1 MSKLLRLKSLTL
13 VNFKGMSNQTI
24 TFGNGVTAISGRN
37 GTGKT
42 TIADGFAWLLWG
54 KDSEGNSDSKF
65 GIKTNDADGN
75 YIPDLEHEV
84 AGTFDAIDTTTGET
98 TTVELRRVY
107 VEEWQ
112 TQKGS
117 TERTLKGHHT
127 DYFYNGVPLKTK
139 TEYDAKVAALIPE
152 DLFKVIT
159 DPYYFLTLHWKA
171 QREYLL
177 KMAGTISDTDIA
189 ANRTEFSELLRR
201 VTGKSMEEYKKEIAA
216 RRGKIEAQLDKIP
229 TRKDEV
235 TRNTP
240 VAPDYAALE
249 AEKKQIQADLAD
261 IDAAAT
267 SAAEANRVAYEK
279 AARIQRDINTKK
291 TAQNQ
296 ALYNAKEAAR
306 KAAYEANRVADD
318 AARDL
323 AQVEK
328 EEASEANTYA
338 REKAALT
345 ASISTEKRRKEDAER
360 QVAALRVRWE
370 AVNNEQYQ
378 EKTYQAAGQLVC
390 PIFGHACADPSAVSR
405 HQCDAAAAAEAFKK
419 NEDAARAAFI
429 ENQTARLDSMDA
441 EGRELNRQIERHAA
455 EITRLNGELT
465 TLEETHAKAVQDYAA
480 KKEGLK
486 KTISDNPRVSTE
498 PNIDPQTLPDWL
510 ALQKQIDQLT
520 ADLTAATAPAQQT
533 TAADHA
539 TRRAQLNARL
549 SGIDQ
554 KLGLRST
561 IEANERRIVELDK
574 EAATLAQE
582 KAALQIEE
590 YLIDDFVKDRMAEV
604 ERRVNGLFDGVEFR
618 MYKNLV
624 NGEKE
629 PDCVAYIGGVRYQ
642 DKNHAGQIN
651 AGLAVINAL
660 CAFHGVN
667 APIFV
672 DNAESVNTFIPVNS
686 QLVTLSVSTE
696 DSLQVNHYYSQT

>member
-1 MSKLLRLKSLTL
+1 MSKKLKIKSLTL
-13 VNFKGMSNQTI
+13 VNFKGMRNVTVD
-24 TFGNGVTAISGRN
+24 FGDGVTAISGRN

-54 KDSEGNSDSKF
+54 KDSEGNSDTKF
-65 GIKTNDADGN
+65 GIKTNDENGN

-84 AGTFDAIDTTTGET
+84 SGSFDAIDTETGEVT
-98 TTVELRRVY
+98 AVELRRVY

-112 TQKGS
+112 TPKGS
-117 TERTLKGHHT
+117 TERILKGHHT

-177 KMAGTISDTDIA
+177 RMAGTISDSDIA
-189 ANRTEFSELLRR
+189 ANRAEFAELLRR

-216 RRGKIEAQLDKIP
+216 RRAKIEAQLEKIP

-249 AEKKQIQADLAD
+249 AEKVQIQADLAD

-267 SAAEANRVAYEK
+267 SAAEANRVAYER
-279 AARIQRDINTKK
+279 AARIQGDINAKRTE
-291 TAQNQ
+291 QNQ
-296 ALYNAKEAAR
+296 IIYNAKESAR
-306 KAAYEANRVADD
+306 KAAYETNRVADD

-323 AQVEK
+323 AQVEQ
-328 EEASEANTYA
+328 SEANETNYYN
-338 REKAALT
+338 REKAVIT
-345 ASISTEKRRKEDAER
+345 ASIATEKRRKEEAER
-360 QVAALRVRWE
+360 EVAALRTRWD
-370 AVNNEQYQ
+370 AVNNEQFQ
-378 EKTYQAAGQLVC
+378 EKTYQAAGPLLC
-390 PIFGHACADPSAVSR
+390 PIFGHQCADPSAVNR

-419 NEDAARAAFI
+419 RQDDERAAFYA
-429 ENQTARLDSMDA
+429 NQTARLDAMDI
-441 EGRELNRQIERHAA
+441 EGQELNKRIAQHNA
-455 EITRLNGELT
+455 EIARLT
-465 TLEETHAKAVQDYAA
+465 QDAATLETKHTDAVQDYAT
-480 KKEGLK
+480 KKEALK
-486 KTISDNPRVSTE
+486 KVIADNPRVSTD
-498 PNIDPQTLPDWL
+498 PQIDTQTLPGWV
-510 ALQKQIDQLT
+510 ALQQEIDRLT
-520 ADLTAATAPAQQT
+520 ADLTAATAPEQQT
-533 TAADHA
+533 ATADHA
-539 TRRAQLNARL
+539 TKKAQLNARL

-582 KAALQIEE
+582 KAGLQIEE
-590 YLIDDFVKDRMAEV
+590 DLIDDFVKDRMAEV

-660 CAFHGVN
+660 CAFHGVT

-686 QLVTLSVSTE
+686 QLITLSVSTE
-696 DSLQVNHYYSQT
+696 DSLQVNHY

>member
-1 MSKLLRLKSLTL
+1 MSKKLKIKSLTL
-13 VNFKGMSNQTI
+13 VNFKGMRNVTVD
-24 TFGNGVTAISGRN
+24 FGDGVTAISGRN

-54 KDSEGNSDSKF
+54 KDSEGNSDTKF
-65 GIKTNDADGN
+65 GIKTNDENGN

-84 AGTFDAIDTTTGET
+84 SGSFDAIDTETGEVT
-98 TTVELRRVY
+98 AVELRRVY

-112 TQKGS
+112 TPKES
-117 TERTLKGHHT
+117 TERILKGHHT

-177 KMAGTISDTDIA
+177 RMAGTISDSDIA
-189 ANRTEFSELLRR
+189 ANRAEFAELLRR

-216 RRGKIEAQLDKIP
+216 RRAKIEAQLEKIP

-249 AEKKQIQADLAD
+249 AEKVQIQADLAD

-267 SAAEANRVAYEK
+267 SAAEANRVAYER
-279 AARIQRDINTKK
+279 AARIQGDINAKRTE
-291 TAQNQ
+291 QNQ
-296 ALYNAKEAAR
+296 IIYNAKESAR
-306 KAAYEANRVADD
+306 KAAYETNRVADD

-323 AQVEK
+323 AQVEQ
-328 EEASEANTYA
+328 SEANETNYYN
-338 REKAALT
+338 REKAVIT
-345 ASISTEKRRKEDAER
+345 ASIATEKRRKEEAER
-360 QVAALRVRWE
+360 EVAALRTRWD
-370 AVNNEQYQ
+370 AVNNEQFQ
-378 EKTYQAAGQLVC
+378 EKTYQAAGPLLC
-390 PIFGHACADPSAVSR
+390 PIFGHQCADPSAVNR

-419 NEDAARAAFI
+419 RQDDERAAFYA
-429 ENQTARLDSMDA
+429 NQTARLDAMDIEGQELNKRIAQHDA
-441 EGRELNRQIERHAA
+441 EIARLTQDAA
-455 EITRLNGELT
+455 
-465 TLEETHAKAVQDYAA
+465 TLDAKHAKSVQDYAT
-480 KKEGLK
+480 KKEALK
-486 KTISDNPRVSTE
+486 KVIADNPRVST
-498 PNIDPQTLPDWL
+498 DPQIDTQALPGWA
-510 ALQKQIDQLT
+510 ALQQEIDRLT
-520 ADLTAATAPAQQT
+520 ADLTAATAPAYGME
-533 TAADHA
+533 TAYPSAKK
-539 TRRAQLNARL
+539 AQLNARL
-549 SGIDQ
+549 SEIDQ

-582 KAALQIEE
+582 KAGLQIEE
-590 YLIDDFVKDRMAEV
+590 DLIDDFVKDRMAEV

-660 CAFHGVN
+660 CAFHGVT

-686 QLVTLSVSTE
+686 QLITLSVSTE
-696 DSLQVNHYYSQT
+696 DSLQVNHY

>member
-1 MSKLLRLKSLTL
+1 MSKQLRIKNITL
-13 VNFKGMSNQTI
+13 VNFKGLRNVTVA
-24 TFGNGVTAISGRN
+24 FGDGVTAISGRN

-65 GIKTNDADGN
+65 GIKTNDENGN

-84 AGTFDAIDTTTGET
+84 AGTFDAIDTETGET
-98 TTVELRRVY
+98 TAVELRRVY

-112 TQKGS
+112 TPKGS

-177 KMAGTISDTDIA
+177 RMAGTISDSDIA
-189 ANRTEFSELLRR
+189 ANRAEFADLLRR
-201 VTGKSMEEYKKEIAA
+201 VTGKSMEEYKKEITV
-216 RRGKIEAQLDKIP
+216 RRSKIEAQLEKIP

-249 AEKKQIQADLAD
+249 AEKAQIQADLAD

-279 AARIQRDINTKK
+279 AARIQGDINTKK

-296 ALYNAKEAAR
+296 ALYNAKEDAR

-345 ASISTEKRRKEDAER
+345 TSISTEKRRKEETEK
-360 QVAALRVRWE
+360 QVNELRKRWE
-370 AVNNEQYQ
+370 KVNNEQYQ

-390 PIFGHACADPSAVSR
+390 PIFGHVCADPTAVSR

-429 ENQTARLDSMDA
+429 ENQTARLDDMDA
-441 EGRELNRQIERHAA
+441 EGQELNKQIERHDT

-465 TLEETHAKAVQDYAA
+465 ALEGTHTKAVQDYAE
-480 KKEGLK
+480 KKEALK
-486 KTISDNPRVSTE
+486 KTIADNPRVSTE
-498 PNIDPQTLPDWL
+498 PNIDPQSLPVWVE
-510 ALQKQIDQLT
+510 LQGKIAQLT
-520 ADLTAATAPAQQT
+520 AELSTATAPAQQT

-539 TRRAQLNARL
+539 TKKAQLNARL
-549 SGIDQ
+549 SAIDQ
-554 KLGLRST
+554 KLGLRAT
-561 IEANERRIVELDK
+561 IEAAASRIAELDK
-574 EAATLAQE
+574 EAAKLAQE
-582 KAALQIEE
+582 KAGLQIEE
-590 YLIDDFVKDRMAEV
+590 DLIDDFVKDRMAEV

-660 CAFHGVN
+660 CAFHGVT

-696 DSLQVNHYYSQT
+696 EGLQINHF

>member
-1 MSKLLRLKSLTL
+1 MSKKLKIKSLTL
-13 VNFKGMSNQTI
+13 VNFKGMRNVTVD
-24 TFGNGVTAISGRN
+24 FGDGVTAISGRN

-54 KDSEGNSDSKF
+54 KDSEGNSDTKF
-65 GIKTNDADGN
+65 GIKTNDENGN

-84 AGTFDAIDTTTGET
+84 SGSFDAIDTETGEVT
-98 TTVELRRVY
+98 AVELRRVY

-112 TQKGS
+112 TPKGS
-117 TERTLKGHHT
+117 TERILKGHHT

-177 KMAGTISDTDIA
+177 RMAGTISDSDIA
-189 ANRTEFSELLRR
+189 ANRAEFAELLRR

-216 RRGKIEAQLDKIP
+216 RRAKIEAQLEKVP

-249 AEKKQIQADLAD
+249 AEKVQIQADLAD

-267 SAAEANRVAYEK
+267 SAAEANRVAYER
-279 AARIQRDINTKK
+279 AARIQGDINAKRTE
-291 TAQNQ
+291 QNQ
-296 ALYNAKEAAR
+296 IIYNAKESAR
-306 KAAYEANRVADD
+306 KAAYETNRAADD

-323 AQVEK
+323 AQVEQ
-328 EEASEANTYA
+328 SEANETNYYN
-338 REKAALT
+338 REKAVIT
-345 ASISTEKRRKEDAER
+345 ASIATEKRRKEEAER
-360 QVAALRVRWE
+360 EVAALRTRWD
-370 AVNNEQYQ
+370 AVNNEQFQ
-378 EKTYQAAGQLVC
+378 EKTYQAAGPLLC
-390 PIFGHACADPSAVSR
+390 PIFGHQCADASAVNR
-405 HQCDAAAAAEAFKK
+405 HQCDAVAAAEAFKK
-419 NEDAARAAFI
+419 RQDDERTAFYA
-429 ENQTARLDSMDA
+429 NQTARLDAMDVEGQELNKRITQHDA
-441 EGRELNRQIERHAA
+441 EIA
-455 EITRLNGELT
+455 RLTQDAT
-465 TLEETHAKAVQDYAA
+465 TLDTKHAQAVQDYAD
-480 KKEGLK
+480 KKEALK
-486 KTISDNPRVSTE
+486 KVIADNPRVSTD
-498 PNIDPQTLPDWL
+498 PQIDPKTLPGWV
-510 ALQKQIDQLT
+510 ALQQEIDQLT
-520 ADLTAATAPAQQT
+520 ADLTAATAPEQQT
-533 TAADHA
+533 ATADHA
-539 TRRAQLNARL
+539 TKKAQLNGRL

-582 KAALQIEE
+582 KAGLQIEE
-590 YLIDDFVKDRMAEV
+590 DLIDDFVKDRMAEV

-660 CAFHGVN
+660 CAFHGVT

-686 QLVTLSVSTE
+686 QLITLSVSTE
-696 DSLQVNHYYSQT
+696 DSLQVNHY

>member
-1 MSKLLRLKSLTL
+1 MSKKLKIKSLTL
-13 VNFKGMSNQTI
+13 VNFKGMRNVTVD
-24 TFGNGVTAISGRN
+24 FGDGVTAISGRN

-54 KDSEGNSDSKF
+54 KDSEGNSDTKF
-65 GIKTNDADGN
+65 GIKTNDENGN

-84 AGTFDAIDTTTGET
+84 SGSFDAIDTETGEVT
-98 TTVELRRVY
+98 AVELRRVY

-112 TQKGS
+112 TPKGS
-117 TERTLKGHHT
+117 TERILKGHHT
-127 DYFYNGVPLKTK
+127 DYFYNGVPLNTK

-177 KMAGTISDTDIA
+177 RMAGTISDSDIA
-189 ANRTEFSELLRR
+189 ANRAEFAELLRR

-216 RRGKIEAQLDKIP
+216 RRAKIEAQLEKIP

-249 AEKKQIQADLAD
+249 AEKVQIQADLAD

-267 SAAEANRVAYEK
+267 SAAEANRVAYER
-279 AARIQRDINTKK
+279 AARIQGDINAKRTE
-291 TAQNQ
+291 QNQ
-296 ALYNAKEAAR
+296 IIYNAKESAR
-306 KAAYEANRVADD
+306 KAAYETNRAADD

-323 AQVEK
+323 AQVEQ
-328 EEASEANTYA
+328 SEANETNYYN
-338 REKAALT
+338 REKAVIT
-345 ASISTEKRRKEDAER
+345 ATIATEKRRKEEAER
-360 QVAALRVRWE
+360 EVAALRTRWD
-370 AVNNEQYQ
+370 AVNNEQFQ
-378 EKTYQAAGQLVC
+378 EKTYQAAGPLLC
-390 PIFGHACADPSAVSR
+390 PIFGHQCADPSAVNH

-419 NEDAARAAFI
+419 RQDDERAAFYA
-429 ENQTARLDSMDA
+429 NQTARLDAMDVEGQELNKRIAQHDA
-441 EGRELNRQIERHAA
+441 EIARLTQDAATLDTKHAQ
-455 EITRLNGELT
+455 
-465 TLEETHAKAVQDYAA
+465 AVQDYAA
-480 KKEGLK
+480 KKEALK
-486 KTISDNPRVSTE
+486 KVIADNPRVST
-498 PNIDPQTLPDWL
+498 DPQIDAKTLPGWV
-510 ALQKQIDQLT
+510 ALQQEIDRLT
-520 ADLTAATAPAQQT
+520 ADLTAATAPAQQKAT
-533 TAADHA
+533 ADHA
-539 TRRAQLNARL
+539 TKKAQLNARL

-561 IEANERRIVELDK
+561 IEANERRIEELDK

-582 KAALQIEE
+582 KAGLQIEE
-590 YLIDDFVKDRMAEV
+590 DLIDDFVKDRMAEV

-660 CAFHGVN
+660 CAFHGVT

-686 QLVTLSVSTE
+686 QLITLSVSTE
-696 DSLQVNHYYSQT
+696 DSLQVNHY

>member
-1 MSKLLRLKSLTL
+1 MSKQLRIKSLTL
-13 VNFKGMSNQTI
+13 VNFKGMRNVTVD
-24 TFGNGVTAISGRN
+24 FGDGVTAISGRN

-54 KDSEGNSDSKF
+54 KDSEGNSDTKF
-65 GIKTNDADGN
+65 GIKTNDENGN

-84 AGTFDAIDTTTGET
+84 SGSFDAIDTETGET
-98 TTVELRRVY
+98 AAVELRRVY

-112 TQKGS
+112 TPKGS
-117 TERTLKGHHT
+117 TERILKGHHT

-177 KMAGTISDTDIA
+177 RMAGTISDTDIA
-189 ANRTEFSELLRR
+189 ANRAEFAELLRR

-216 RRGKIEAQLDKIP
+216 RRAKIEAQLEKIP

-249 AEKKQIQADLAD
+249 AEKAQIQADLAD

-267 SAAEANRVAYEK
+267 SAAEANRVAYER
-279 AARIQRDINTKK
+279 AARIQGDINAKRTE
-291 TAQNQ
+291 QNQ
-296 ALYNAKEAAR
+296 IIYNAKESAR
-306 KAAYEANRVADD
+306 KAAYETNRVADD

-323 AQVEK
+323 AQVEQ
-328 EEASEANTYA
+328 SEANETNYYN
-338 REKAALT
+338 REKAVIT
-345 ASISTEKRRKEDAER
+345 ASIATEKRRKEEAER
-360 QVAALRVRWE
+360 EVAALRTRWD
-370 AVNNEQYQ
+370 AVNNEQFQ
-378 EKTYQAAGQLVC
+378 EKTYQAAGPLLC
-390 PIFGHACADPSAVSR
+390 PIFGHQCADPSAVNR

-419 NEDAARAAFI
+419 RQDDERAAFYA
-429 ENQTARLDSMDA
+429 NQTARLDAMDIEGQELNKRIAQHDA
-441 EGRELNRQIERHAA
+441 EIARLTQDAA
-455 EITRLNGELT
+455 
-465 TLEETHAKAVQDYAA
+465 TLDAKHAKSVQDYAT
-480 KKEGLK
+480 KKEALK
-486 KTISDNPRVSTE
+486 KVIADNPRVSTD
-498 PNIDPQTLPDWL
+498 PQIDTQTLPGWV
-510 ALQKQIDQLT
+510 ALQQEIDRLT
-520 ADLTAATAPAQQT
+520 ADLTAATAPAYGME
-533 TAADHA
+533 TAYPSAKK
-539 TRRAQLNARL
+539 TQLNARL
-549 SGIDQ
+549 SEIDQ

-582 KAALQIEE
+582 KAGLQIEE
-590 YLIDDFVKDRMAEV
+590 DLIDDFVKDRMAEV

-660 CAFHGVN
+660 CAFHGVT

-686 QLVTLSVSTE
+686 QLITLSVSTE
-696 DSLQVNHYYSQT
+696 DSLQVNHY

>member
-1 MSKLLRLKSLTL
+1 MSKKLKIKSLTL
-13 VNFKGMSNQTI
+13 VNFKGMRNVTVD
-24 TFGNGVTAISGRN
+24 FGDGVTAISGRN

-54 KDSEGNSDSKF
+54 KDSEGNSDTKF
-65 GIKTNDADGN
+65 GIKTNDENGN

-84 AGTFDAIDTTTGET
+84 SGSFDAIDTETGEVT
-98 TTVELRRVY
+98 AVELRRVY

-112 TQKGS
+112 TPKGS
-117 TERTLKGHHT
+117 TERILKGHHT

-177 KMAGTISDTDIA
+177 RMAGTISDSDIA
-189 ANRTEFSELLRR
+189 ANRAEFAELLRR

-216 RRGKIEAQLDKIP
+216 RRAKIEAQLEKIP

-249 AEKKQIQADLAD
+249 AEKAQIQADLAD

-267 SAAEANRVAYEK
+267 SAAEANRVAYER
-279 AARIQRDINTKK
+279 AARIQGEINAKR

-306 KAAYEANRVADD
+306 KDAYEANRAADD

-323 AQVEK
+323 AQVEQ
-328 EEASEANTYA
+328 SEANETNYYN
-338 REKAALT
+338 REKAVIT
-345 ASISTEKRRKEDAER
+345 ASIATEKRRKEEAER
-360 QVAALRVRWE
+360 EVAALRTRWD
-370 AVNNEQYQ
+370 AVNNEQFQ
-378 EKTYQAAGQLVC
+378 EKTYQAAGPLLC
-390 PIFGHACADPSAVSR
+390 PIFGHQCADPSAVNR

-419 NEDAARAAFI
+419 RQDDERAAFYA
-429 ENQTARLDSMDA
+429 NQTARLDAMDA
-441 EGRELNRQIERHAA
+441 EGQELNKRIAQHDA
-455 EITRLNGELT
+455 EIVRLTQEAT
-465 TLEETHAKAVQDYAA
+465 TLDTKHAQAVQDYAT
-480 KKEGLK
+480 KKEALK
-486 KTISDNPRVSTE
+486 KVIADNPRVSTD
-498 PNIDPQTLPDWL
+498 PQIDPQTLPGWV
-510 ALQKQIDQLT
+510 ALQQEIDRLT

-533 TAADHA
+533 ATADHA
-539 TRRAQLNARL
+539 TRKAQLNARL

-561 IEANERRIVELDK
+561 IEANERRIAELDK

-582 KAALQIEE
+582 KAGLQIEE
-590 YLIDDFVKDRMAEV
+590 DLIDDFVKDRMAEV

-660 CAFHGVN
+660 CAFHGVT

-686 QLVTLSVSTE
+686 QLITLSVSTE
-696 DSLQVNHYYSQT
+696 DSLQVNHY

>member
-1 MSKLLRLKSLTL
+1 MSKKLKIKSLTL
-13 VNFKGMSNQTI
+13 VNFKGMRNVTVD
-24 TFGNGVTAISGRN
+24 FGDGVTAISGRN

-54 KDSEGNSDSKF
+54 KDSEGNSDTKF
-65 GIKTNDADGN
+65 GIKTNDENGN

-84 AGTFDAIDTTTGET
+84 SGSFDAIDTETGEVT
-98 TTVELRRVY
+98 AVELRRVY

-112 TQKGS
+112 TPKGS
-117 TERTLKGHHT
+117 TERILKGHHT

-177 KMAGTISDTDIA
+177 RMAGTISDSDIA
-189 ANRTEFSELLRR
+189 ANRAEFAELLRR

-216 RRGKIEAQLDKIP
+216 RRTKIEAQLEKIP

-249 AEKKQIQADLAD
+249 AEKAQIQADLAD

-267 SAAEANRVAYEK
+267 SAAEANRVAYER
-279 AARIQRDINTKK
+279 AARIQGDINAKRTE
-291 TAQNQ
+291 QNQ
-296 ALYNAKEAAR
+296 IIYNAKESAR
-306 KAAYEANRVADD
+306 KAAYETNRAADD

-323 AQVEK
+323 AQVEQ
-328 EEASEANTYA
+328 SEANETNYYN
-338 REKAALT
+338 REKAVIT
-345 ASISTEKRRKEDAER
+345 ASIATEKRRKEEAER
-360 QVAALRVRWE
+360 EVAALRTRWD
-370 AVNNEQYQ
+370 AVNNEQFQ
-378 EKTYQAAGQLVC
+378 EKTYQVAGPLLC
-390 PIFGHACADPSAVSR
+390 PIFGHQCADPSAVNR

-419 NEDAARAAFI
+419 RQDDERAAFYA
-429 ENQTARLDSMDA
+429 NQTARLDAMDIEGQELNKRIAQHDA
-441 EGRELNRQIERHAA
+441 EIARLTQDAA
-455 EITRLNGELT
+455 
-465 TLEETHAKAVQDYAA
+465 TLETKHTDAVQNYAT
-480 KKEGLK
+480 KKEALK
-486 KTISDNPRVSTE
+486 KVIADNPRVSTD
-498 PNIDPQTLPDWL
+498 PQIDTQTLPGWV
-510 ALQKQIDQLT
+510 ALQQEIDRLT
-520 ADLTAATAPAQQT
+520 ADLTAATAPAYGME
-533 TAADHA
+533 TAYPSAKK
-539 TRRAQLNARL
+539 TQLNGRL
-549 SGIDQ
+549 SEIDQ

-582 KAALQIEE
+582 KAGLQIEE
-590 YLIDDFVKDRMAEV
+590 DLIDDFVKDRMAEV

-660 CAFHGVN
+660 CAFHGVT

-686 QLVTLSVSTE
+686 QLITLSVSTE
-696 DSLQVNHYYSQT
+696 DSLQVNHY

>member
-1 MSKLLRLKSLTL
+1 MSKQLRIKSLTL
-13 VNFKGMSNQTI
+13 VNFKGMRNVTVD
-24 TFGNGVTAISGRN
+24 FGDGVTAISGRN

-54 KDSEGNSDSKF
+54 KDSEGNSDTKF
-65 GIKTNDADGN
+65 GIKTNDENGN

-84 AGTFDAIDTTTGET
+84 SGSFDAIDTETGET
-98 TTVELRRVY
+98 AAVELRRVY

-112 TQKGS
+112 TPKGS
-117 TERTLKGHHT
+117 TERILKGHHT

-177 KMAGTISDTDIA
+177 RMAGTISDSDIA
-189 ANRTEFSELLRR
+189 ANRAEFAELLRR

-216 RRGKIEAQLDKIP
+216 RRAKIEAQLEKIP

-249 AEKKQIQADLAD
+249 AEKVQIQADLAD

-267 SAAEANRVAYEK
+267 SAAEANRVAYER
-279 AARIQRDINTKK
+279 AARIQGDINAKRTE
-291 TAQNQ
+291 QNQ
-296 ALYNAKEAAR
+296 IIYNAKESAR
-306 KAAYEANRVADD
+306 KAAYETNRVADD

-323 AQVEK
+323 AQVEQ
-328 EEASEANTYA
+328 SEANETNYYN
-338 REKAALT
+338 REKAVIT
-345 ASISTEKRRKEDAER
+345 ASIATEKRRKEEAER
-360 QVAALRVRWE
+360 EVAALRTRWD
-370 AVNNEQYQ
+370 AVNNEQFQ
-378 EKTYQAAGQLVC
+378 EKTYQAAGPLLC
-390 PIFGHACADPSAVSR
+390 PIFGHQCADPSAVNR

-419 NEDAARAAFI
+419 RQDDERAAFYA
-429 ENQTARLDSMDA
+429 NQTARLDAMDIEGQELNKRIAQHDA
-441 EGRELNRQIERHAA
+441 EIARLTQDAA
-455 EITRLNGELT
+455 
-465 TLEETHAKAVQDYAA
+465 TLDAKHAKSVQDYAT
-480 KKEGLK
+480 KKEALK
-486 KTISDNPRVSTE
+486 KVIADNPRVSTD
-498 PNIDPQTLPDWL
+498 PQIDTQTLPGWV
-510 ALQKQIDQLT
+510 ALQQEIDRLT
-520 ADLTAATAPAQQT
+520 ADLTAATAPAYGME
-533 TAADHA
+533 TAYPSAKK
-539 TRRAQLNARL
+539 TQLNARL
-549 SGIDQ
+549 SEIDQ

-582 KAALQIEE
+582 KAGLQIEE
-590 YLIDDFVKDRMAEV
+590 DLIDDFVKDRMAEV

-660 CAFHGVN
+660 CAFHGVT

-686 QLVTLSVSTE
+686 QLITLSVSTE
-696 DSLQVNHYYSQT
+696 DSLQVNHY

>member
-1 MSKLLRLKSLTL
+1 MSKKLKIKSLTL
-13 VNFKGMSNQTI
+13 VNFKGMRNVTVD
-24 TFGNGVTAISGRN
+24 FGDGVTAISGRN

-54 KDSEGNSDSKF
+54 KDSEGNSDTKF
-65 GIKTNDADGN
+65 GIKTNDENGN

-84 AGTFDAIDTTTGET
+84 SGSFDAIDTETGEVT
-98 TTVELRRVY
+98 AVELRRVY

-112 TQKGS
+112 TPKGS
-117 TERTLKGHHT
+117 TERILKGHHT

-177 KMAGTISDTDIA
+177 RMAGTISDSDIA
-189 ANRTEFSELLRR
+189 ANRAEFAELLRR

-216 RRGKIEAQLDKIP
+216 RRAKIEAQLEKIP

-249 AEKKQIQADLAD
+249 AEKVQIQADLAD

-267 SAAEANRVAYEK
+267 SAAEANRVAYER
-279 AARIQRDINTKK
+279 AARIQGDINAKRTE
-291 TAQNQ
+291 QNQ
-296 ALYNAKEAAR
+296 IIYNAKESAR
-306 KAAYEANRVADD
+306 KAAYETNRVADD

-323 AQVEK
+323 AQVEQ
-328 EEASEANTYA
+328 SEANETNYYN
-338 REKAALT
+338 REKAVIT
-345 ASISTEKRRKEDAER
+345 ASIATEKRRKEVAER
-360 QVAALRVRWE
+360 EVAALRTRWD
-370 AVNNEQYQ
+370 AVNNEQFQ
-378 EKTYQAAGQLVC
+378 EKTYQAAGPLLC
-390 PIFGHACADPSAVSR
+390 PIFGHQCADPSAVNR

-419 NEDAARAAFI
+419 RQDDERAAFYA
-429 ENQTARLDSMDA
+429 NQTARLDAMDI
-441 EGRELNRQIERHAA
+441 EGQELNKRIAQHNA
-455 EITRLNGELT
+455 EIARLT
-465 TLEETHAKAVQDYAA
+465 QDAATLETKHTDAVQDYAT
-480 KKEGLK
+480 KKEALK
-486 KTISDNPRVSTE
+486 KVIADNPRVSTD
-498 PNIDPQTLPDWL
+498 PQIDTQTLPGWV
-510 ALQKQIDQLT
+510 ALQQEIDRLT
-520 ADLTAATAPAQQT
+520 ADLTAATAPEQQT
-533 TAADHA
+533 ATADHA
-539 TRRAQLNARL
+539 TKKAQLNGRL

-582 KAALQIEE
+582 KAGLQIEE
-590 YLIDDFVKDRMAEV
+590 DLIDDFVKDRMAEV

-660 CAFHGVN
+660 CAFHGVT

-686 QLVTLSVSTE
+686 QLITLSVSTE
-696 DSLQVNHYYSQT
+696 DSLQVNHY

>member
-1 MSKLLRLKSLTL
+1 MSKQLRIKSLTL
-13 VNFKGMSNQTI
+13 INFKGMRNVTVA
-24 TFGNGVTAISGRN
+24 FGDRVTAISGRN

-42 TIADGFAWLLWG
+42 TIADAFAWLLWG
-54 KDSEGNSDSKF
+54 KDSKGNSDSKF
-65 GIKTNDADGN
+65 GIKTNDENGN

-84 AGTFDAIDTTTGET
+84 SGTFDAIDTETGET
-98 TTVELRRVY
+98 EAVELRRVY

-112 TQKGS
+112 TSKGS

-177 KMAGTISDTDIA
+177 RMAGTISDSDIA
-189 ANRTEFSELLRR
+189 ANREDFAALLHR
-201 VTGKSMEEYKKEIAA
+201 VTGKSMEEYKKEIAVK
-216 RRGKIEAQLDKIP
+216 RGKIEQQLDKIP

-249 AEKKQIQADLAD
+249 AEKTQIQAELAE
-261 IDAAAT
+261 IDAAA
-267 SAAEANRVAYEK
+267 SSVAEANRLAYER
-279 AARIQRDINTKK
+279 AAKIQSNINAKRTE
-291 TAQNQ
+291 QNQ
-296 ALYNAKEAAR
+296 IIYNAKEAAR
-306 KAAYEANRVADD
+306 KAAYETNRVADD

-323 AQVEK
+323 SQVKQVE
-328 EEASEANTYA
+328 ANETSYYN
-338 REKAALT
+338 REKSAITAAIE
-345 ASISTEKRRKEDAER
+345 AEKRRKESAEQ
-360 QVAALRVRWE
+360 QVSALRKRWE
-370 AVNNEQYQ
+370 KVNNEQFQ
-378 EKTYQAAGQLVC
+378 EKTYQPAGLLIC
-390 PIFGHACADPSAVSR
+390 PIFGHQCADASALNR
-405 HQCDAAAAAEAFKK
+405 HQCDAAAAAETFRK
-419 NEDAARAAFI
+419 NQEEERAAFI
-429 ENQTARLDSMDA
+429 ANQTAQLDAMEA
-441 EGRELNRQIERHAA
+441 EGQELNKQIAQHAA
-455 EITRLNGELT
+455 EIERLTKQAAEL
-465 TLEETHAKAVQDYAA
+465 ETKHAKAVQEYAT
-480 KKEGLK
+480 KKDGLQK
-486 KTISDNPRVSTE
+486 VIEDNPRVNTE
-498 PNIDPQTLPDWL
+498 PNIVPQTLPGWVD
-510 ALQKQIDQLT
+510 LQGQIDQLN
-520 ADLTAATAPAQQT
+520 ADLSVATAPAQQT
-533 TAADHA
+533 ATNADNA
-539 TRRAQLNARL
+539 TRKAQLNARL

-561 IEANERRIVELDK
+561 IEANARRIVELDN

-582 KAALQIEE
+582 KASLQIEE
-590 YLIDDFVKDRMAEV
+590 DLIDDFVKDRMAEV

-660 CAFHGVN
+660 CAFHGVT

-686 QLVTLSVSTE
+686 QLVTLSVSNE
-696 DSLQVNHYYSQT
+696 EELQINHF

>member
-13 VNFKGMSNQTI
+13 VNFKGMRNQTV
-24 TFGNGVTAISGRN
+24 TFGDGVTAISGRN

-112 TQKGS
+112 TPKGS
-117 TERTLKGHHT
+117 TDRTLKGHHT

-189 ANRTEFSELLRR
+189 ANRAEFSELLRR

-267 SAAEANRVAYEK
+267 SAAEANRVAYERAAK
-279 AARIQRDINTKK
+279 IQSEINELKKKSVDIHYKAVNAAR
-291 TAQNQ
+291 
-296 ALYNAKEAAR
+296 EAA
-306 KAAYEANRVADD
+306 YTTNRVADD
-318 AARDL
+318 AIREL
-323 AQVEK
+323 AQVEN
-328 EEASEANTYA
+328 SEATEANFYD
-338 REKAALT
+338 REKAVLT
-345 ASISTEKRRKEDAER
+345 SSIATEKRRKEDAEK
-360 QVAALRVRWE
+360 QIAALRVRWD
-370 AVNNEQYQ
+370 AVNNEQFQ
-378 EKTYQAAGQLVC
+378 EKTYQAAGPLVC
-390 PIFGHACADPSAVSR
+390 PIFGHPCADPSAVSR
-405 HQCDAAAAAEAFKK
+405 HQCDAATAAETFRK
-419 NEDAARAAFI
+419 NQEAERAAFYA
-429 ENQTARLDSMDA
+429 NQTARLDAMDA
-441 EGRELNRQIERHAA
+441 EGQELTKRIQQHDA
-455 EITRLNGELT
+455 EIARLTDESAK
-465 TLEETHAKAVQDYAA
+465 LEAKHAQAVQESAA
-480 KKEGLK
+480 KKEALN
-486 KTISDNPRVSTE
+486 KTIADNPRVSTE
-498 PNIDPQTLPDWL
+498 PNIDPQTLPGWVE
-510 ALQKQIDQLT
+510 LQKQIAQLN
-520 ADLTAATAPAQQT
+520 ADLTAATTPAQQT
-533 TAADHA
+533 A
-539 TRRAQLNARL
+539 TTIPATNKAQLNARL

-561 IEANERRIVELDK
+561 IEANERRIEELDK

-590 YLIDDFVKDRMAEV
+590 DLIDDFVKDRMAEV

-696 DSLQVNHYYSQT
+696 DSLQVNHY

>member
-1 MSKLLRLKSLTL
+1 MSKKLRIKSLTL
-13 VNFKGMSNQTI
+13 VNFKGMRNVTVD
-24 TFGNGVTAISGRN
+24 FGDGVTAISGRN

-54 KDSEGNSDSKF
+54 KDSEGNSDTKF
-65 GIKTNDADGN
+65 GIKTNDENGN

-84 AGTFDAIDTTTGET
+84 SGSFDAIDTETGET
-98 TTVELRRVY
+98 TAVELRRVY

-112 TQKGS
+112 TPKGS
-117 TERTLKGHHT
+117 TERILKGHHT

-159 DPYYFLTLHWKA
+159 DPYYFLTLHWKV

-177 KMAGTISDTDIA
+177 RMAGTIADSDIA
-189 ANRTEFSELLRR
+189 ANRAEFAELLRR

-216 RRGKIEAQLDKIP
+216 RRAKIEAQLEKIP

-240 VAPDYAALE
+240 VAPDYAELE
-249 AEKKQIQADLAD
+249 AEKTQIQADLAD

-267 SAAEANRVAYEK
+267 SAAEANRVAYER
-279 AARIQRDINTKK
+279 AARIQGDINAKRTE
-291 TAQNQ
+291 QNQ
-296 ALYNAKEAAR
+296 ILYNAKEAAR
-306 KAAYEANRVADD
+306 KAAYETNRAADD

-323 AQVEK
+323 AQVEQSETNETNYYNREKAVITATIATEQRHK
-328 EEASEANTYA
+328 EEAE
-338 REKAALT
+338 RE
-345 ASISTEKRRKEDAER
+345 
-360 QVAALRVRWE
+360 VAALRTRWD
-370 AVNNEQYQ
+370 AVNNEQFQ
-378 EKTYQAAGQLVC
+378 EKTYQAAGPLLC
-390 PIFGHACADPSAVSR
+390 PIFGHQCADPSAVNR

-419 NEDAARAAFI
+419 RQDDERAAFYA
-429 ENQTARLDSMDA
+429 NQTARLDAMDIEGQELNKRIAQHDA
-441 EGRELNRQIERHAA
+441 EIARLTQDAA
-455 EITRLNGELT
+455 
-465 TLEETHAKAVQDYAA
+465 TLETKHTDAVQVYAS
-480 KKEGLK
+480 KKEALK
-486 KTISDNPRVSTE
+486 KVIADNPRVSTD
-498 PNIDPQTLPDWL
+498 PQIDTQTLPGWV
-510 ALQKQIDQLT
+510 ALQQEIDRLT
-520 ADLTAATAPAQQT
+520 ADLTAATAPAYGME
-533 TAADHA
+533 TAYPSAKK
-539 TRRAQLNARL
+539 AQLNARL
-549 SGIDQ
+549 SEIDQ

-582 KAALQIEE
+582 KAGLQIEE
-590 YLIDDFVKDRMAEV
+590 DLIDDFVKDRMAEV

-660 CAFHGVN
+660 CAFHGVT

-686 QLVTLSVSTE
+686 QLITLSVSTE
-696 DSLQVNHYYSQT
+696 DSLQVNHY

>member
-1 MSKLLRLKSLTL
+1 MSKKLKIKSLTL
-13 VNFKGMSNQTI
+13 VNFKGMRNVTVD
-24 TFGNGVTAISGRN
+24 FGDGVTAISGRN

-54 KDSEGNSDSKF
+54 KDSEGNSDTKF
-65 GIKTNDADGN
+65 GIKTNDENGN

-84 AGTFDAIDTTTGET
+84 SGSFDAIDTETGEIT
-98 TTVELRRVY
+98 AVELRRVY

-112 TQKGS
+112 TPKGS
-117 TERTLKGHHT
+117 TERILKGHHT

-177 KMAGTISDTDIA
+177 RMAGTISDSDIA
-189 ANRTEFSELLRR
+189 ANRAEFAELLRR

-216 RRGKIEAQLDKIP
+216 RRTKIEAQLEKIP

-249 AEKKQIQADLAD
+249 AEKAQIQADLAD

-267 SAAEANRVAYEK
+267 SAAEANRVAYER
-279 AARIQRDINTKK
+279 AARIQGDINAKRTE
-291 TAQNQ
+291 QNQ
-296 ALYNAKEAAR
+296 IIYNAKESAR
-306 KAAYEANRVADD
+306 KAAYETNRAADD

-323 AQVEK
+323 AQVEQ
-328 EEASEANTYA
+328 SEANENNYYN
-338 REKAALT
+338 REKAVIT
-345 ASISTEKRRKEDAER
+345 ASIATEKRRKEEAER
-360 QVAALRVRWE
+360 EVAALRTRWD
-370 AVNNEQYQ
+370 AVNNEQFQ
-378 EKTYQAAGQLVC
+378 EKTYQAAGPLLC
-390 PIFGHACADPSAVSR
+390 PIFGHQCADPSAVNR

-419 NEDAARAAFI
+419 RQDDERAAFYA
-429 ENQTARLDSMDA
+429 NQTARLDAMDIEGQELNKRIAQHDA
-441 EGRELNRQIERHAA
+441 EIARLTQDAA
-455 EITRLNGELT
+455 
-465 TLEETHAKAVQDYAA
+465 TLETKHTDAVQDYAT
-480 KKEGLK
+480 KKEALK
-486 KTISDNPRVSTE
+486 KVIADNPRVSTD
-498 PNIDPQTLPDWL
+498 PQIDTQTLPGWV
-510 ALQKQIDQLT
+510 ALQQEIDRLT
-520 ADLTAATAPAQQT
+520 ADLTAATAPAYGME
-533 TAADHA
+533 TAYPSAKK
-539 TRRAQLNARL
+539 TQLNGRL
-549 SGIDQ
+549 SEIDQ

-582 KAALQIEE
+582 KAGLQIEE
-590 YLIDDFVKDRMAEV
+590 DLIDDFVKDRMAEV

-660 CAFHGVN
+660 CAFHGVT

-686 QLVTLSVSTE
+686 QLITLSVSTE
-696 DSLQVNHYYSQT
+696 DSLQVNHY

>member
-1 MSKLLRLKSLTL
+1 MSKKLKIKSLTL
-13 VNFKGMSNQTI
+13 VNFKGMRNVTVD
-24 TFGNGVTAISGRN
+24 FGDGVTAISGRN

-54 KDSEGNSDSKF
+54 KDSEGNSDTKF
-65 GIKTNDADGN
+65 GIKTNDENGN

-84 AGTFDAIDTTTGET
+84 SGSFDAIDTETGEVT
-98 TTVELRRVY
+98 AVELRRVY

-112 TQKGS
+112 TPKGS
-117 TERTLKGHHT
+117 TERILKGHHT

-177 KMAGTISDTDIA
+177 RMAGTISDSDIA
-189 ANRTEFSELLRR
+189 ANRAEFAELLRR
-201 VTGKSMEEYKKEIAA
+201 FTGKSMEEYKKEIAA
-216 RRGKIEAQLDKIP
+216 RRTKIEAQLEKIP

-249 AEKKQIQADLAD
+249 AEKAQIQADLAD

-267 SAAEANRVAYEK
+267 SAAEANRVAYER
-279 AARIQRDINTKK
+279 AARIQGDINAKRTE
-291 TAQNQ
+291 QNQ
-296 ALYNAKEAAR
+296 IIYNAKESAR
-306 KAAYEANRVADD
+306 KAAYETNRAADD

-323 AQVEK
+323 AQVEQ
-328 EEASEANTYA
+328 SEANETNYYN
-338 REKAALT
+338 REKAVIT
-345 ASISTEKRRKEDAER
+345 ASIATEKRRKEEAER
-360 QVAALRVRWE
+360 EVAALRTRWD
-370 AVNNEQYQ
+370 AVNNEQFQ
-378 EKTYQAAGQLVC
+378 EKTYQAAGPLLC
-390 PIFGHACADPSAVSR
+390 PIFGHQCADPSAVNR

-419 NEDAARAAFI
+419 RQDDERAAFYA
-429 ENQTARLDSMDA
+429 NQTARLDAMDVEGQELNKRIAQHDA
-441 EGRELNRQIERHAA
+441 EIARLTQDAATLDTKHAQ
-455 EITRLNGELT
+455 
-465 TLEETHAKAVQDYAA
+465 AVQDYATR
-480 KKEGLK
+480 KEALK
-486 KTISDNPRVSTE
+486 KVIADNPRVSTD
-498 PNIDPQTLPDWL
+498 PQIDPKTLPGWV
-510 ALQKQIDQLT
+510 ALQQEIDRLT

-533 TAADHA
+533 ATADHA
-539 TRRAQLNARL
+539 TKKAQLNARL

-582 KAALQIEE
+582 KAGLQIEE
-590 YLIDDFVKDRMAEV
+590 DLIDDFVKDRMAEV

-660 CAFHGVN
+660 CAFHGVT

-686 QLVTLSVSTE
+686 QLITLSVSTE
-696 DSLQVNHYYSQT
+696 DSLQVNHY

>member
-1 MSKLLRLKSLTL
+1 MSKKLKIKSLTL
-13 VNFKGMSNQTI
+13 VNFKGMRNVTVD
-24 TFGNGVTAISGRN
+24 FGDGVTAISGRN

-54 KDSEGNSDSKF
+54 KDSEGNSDTKF
-65 GIKTNDADGN
+65 GIKTNDENGN

-84 AGTFDAIDTTTGET
+84 SGSFDAIDTETGEVT
-98 TTVELRRVY
+98 AVELRRVY

-112 TQKGS
+112 TPKGS
-117 TERTLKGHHT
+117 TERILKGHHT

-177 KMAGTISDTDIA
+177 RMAGTISDSDIA
-189 ANRTEFSELLRR
+189 ANRAEFAELLRR

-216 RRGKIEAQLDKIP
+216 RRAKIEAQLEKIP

-249 AEKKQIQADLAD
+249 AEKVQIQADLAD

-267 SAAEANRVAYEK
+267 SAAEANRVAYER
-279 AARIQRDINTKK
+279 AARIQGDINAKRTE
-291 TAQNQ
+291 QNQ
-296 ALYNAKEAAR
+296 IIYNAKESAR
-306 KAAYEANRVADD
+306 KAAYETNRAADD

-323 AQVEK
+323 AQVEQ
-328 EEASEANTYA
+328 SEANETNYYN
-338 REKAALT
+338 REKAVIT
-345 ASISTEKRRKEDAER
+345 ASIATEKRRKEEAER
-360 QVAALRVRWE
+360 EVAALRTRWD
-370 AVNNEQYQ
+370 AVNNEQFQ
-378 EKTYQAAGQLVC
+378 EKTYQAAGPLLC
-390 PIFGHACADPSAVSR
+390 PIFGHQCADPSAVNR

-419 NEDAARAAFI
+419 RQDDERAAFYA
-429 ENQTARLDSMDA
+429 NQTARLDAMDI
-441 EGRELNRQIERHAA
+441 EGQELNKRIAQHNA
-455 EITRLNGELT
+455 EIARLT
-465 TLEETHAKAVQDYAA
+465 QDAATLETKHTDAVQDYAT
-480 KKEGLK
+480 KKEALK
-486 KTISDNPRVSTE
+486 KVIADNPRVSTD
-498 PNIDPQTLPDWL
+498 PQIDTQTLPGWV
-510 ALQKQIDQLT
+510 ALQQEIDRLT
-520 ADLTAATAPAQQT
+520 ADLTAATAPEQQT
-533 TAADHA
+533 ATADHA
-539 TRRAQLNARL
+539 TKKAQLNARL

-561 IEANERRIVELDK
+561 IEANERRIVELEK

-582 KAALQIEE
+582 KAGLQIEE
-590 YLIDDFVKDRMAEV
+590 DLIDDFVKDRMAEV

-660 CAFHGVN
+660 CAFHGVT

-686 QLVTLSVSTE
+686 QLITLSVSTE
-696 DSLQVNHYYSQT
+696 DSLQVNHY

>member
-1 MSKLLRLKSLTL
+1 MSKQLRIKSLTL
-13 VNFKGMSNQTI
+13 INFKGLRNVTVN
-24 TFGNGVTAISGRN
+24 FGDGVTAISGRN

-42 TIADGFAWLLWG
+42 TIADAFAWLLWG

-84 AGTFDAIDTTTGET
+84 TGAFDVIDTETGET
-98 TTVELRRVY
+98 AAVELRRVY

-112 TQKGS
+112 TPKGS
-117 TERTLKGHHT
+117 TERILKGHHT

-177 KMAGTISDTDIA
+177 RMAGTISDSDIA
-189 ANRTEFSELLRR
+189 ANRAEFAALLHR

-216 RRGKIEAQLDKIP
+216 RRSKIEAQLDKIP

-240 VAPDYAALE
+240 VAPDYVMLD
-249 AEKKQIQADLAD
+249 AEKAQILADLAD

-267 SAAEANRVAYEK
+267 SAAEANRVAYER
-279 AARIQRDINTKK
+279 AARIQGEINAKR
-291 TAQNQ
+291 TAQSQ
-296 ALYNAKEAAR
+296 ALYNAKETAR
-306 KAAYEANRVADD
+306 KAAYETNRVADD

-323 AQVEK
+323 AQVEQS
-328 EEASEANTYA
+328 ETSEANFYS
-338 REKAALT
+338 REKSVFT
-345 ASISTEKRRKEDAER
+345 ASIATEKRRKEDAER
-360 QVAALRVRWE
+360 EVAALRTRWD
-370 AVNNEQYQ
+370 AVNNEQFQ
-378 EKTYQAAGQLVC
+378 EKTYEAAGPLIC
-390 PIFGHACADPSAVSR
+390 PIFGHQCADPSAVNR

-419 NEDAARAAFI
+419 RQDDERAAFYA
-429 ENQTARLDSMDA
+429 NQTARLDAMDA
-441 EGRELNRQIERHAA
+441 EGQELNKRIAQHDA
-455 EITRLNGELT
+455 EIARLNGEA
-465 TLEETHAKAVQDYAA
+465 AKLDAKHTQTAQDYAT
-480 KKEGLK
+480 KKEALRK
-486 KTISDNPRVSTE
+486 VIADNPRVSTE
-498 PNIDPQTLPDWL
+498 PNIDPQTLPGWVE
-510 ALQKQIDQLT
+510 LQKQIDGLT
-520 ADLTAATAPAQQT
+520 AELTAATAPAQQT
-533 TAADHA
+533 TSADHA
-539 TRRAQLNARL
+539 TQKAQLNARL
-549 SGIDQ
+549 SAIEQ

-561 IEANERRIVELDK
+561 IEANERRIAELDK

-582 KAALQIEE
+582 KAGLQIEE
-590 YLIDDFVKDRMAEV
+590 DLIDDFVKDRMAEV
-604 ERRVNGLFDGVEFR
+604 ERRVNRLFDGVEFR

-660 CAFHGVN
+660 CAFHGVT

-686 QLVTLSVSTE
+686 QLVTLAVSTE
-696 DSLQVNHYYSQT
+696 DSLQVNHY